1 MAREPPINEQRL
13 SLNRAEFLIACYT
26 SAFEE
31 AITCHGKI
39 WTQSWPNSRRGCKTS
54 ATPFDVD
61 GKKVKIK
68 ALEEKMSAPDF
79 WNHQDSAN
87 KVIREFKSLKSVLDP
102 FDAVARALED
112 AHVMLEL
119 GTEGSDA
126 ALIEEADQT
135 IAAQE
140 KAFAQLELQAL
151 FSGPHDASD
160 CYVQIHAGAGGTEAC
175 DWADML
181 FRMYM
186 RYFERR
192 GWDVSEVDRLDGE
205 QAGIRKIT
213 LLVKG
218 TYATGTMNCEV
229 GVHRLVRI
237 SPYDANAR
245 RHTSFAS
252 VDVTPVFE
260 GADDELIIPEHELEI
275 VAFVRASGP
284 GGQNVNKVASAI
296 RVTHKPT
303 GIQVVCTSERS
314 QVQNRA
320 LALDMVKAK
329 ILRMQEAQRDA
340 ELAKLYGEKGEIAFG
355 SQIRSYVLDDRRVKD
370 HRNGYEVFQPEVV
383 LDGDIQGFI
392 DAQLRYQAQQRKLAA
407 QK

>member
-1 MAREPPINEQRL
+1 MPRENL
-13 SLNRAEFLIACYT
+13 
-26 SAFEE
+26 E
-31 AITCHGKI
+31 AILADLEARVQNI
-39 WTQSWPNSRRGCKTS
+39 RDSL
-54 ATPFDVD
+54 DVD

-87 KVIREFKSLKSVLDP
+87 KIIREFKSLKAVLDP
-102 FDAVARALED
+102 FDAVARALDD

-119 GTEGSDA
+119 GNEGNDA
-126 ALIEEADQT
+126 ALLEEADQT

-260 GADDELIIPEHELEI
+260 GADDDLVIPEHELEI

-370 HRNGYEVFQPEVV
+370 HRNGHEVFQPEVV